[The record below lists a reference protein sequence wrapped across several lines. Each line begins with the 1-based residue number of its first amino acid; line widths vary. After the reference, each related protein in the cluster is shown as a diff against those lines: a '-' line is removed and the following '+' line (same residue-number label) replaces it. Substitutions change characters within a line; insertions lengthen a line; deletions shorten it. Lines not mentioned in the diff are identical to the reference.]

1 MPFSISKMRPSG
13 HNHAYKYA
21 HAQKTA
27 DFSAINSRY
36 KEDLDEN
43 KCWNHPVPQLKDGTQ
58 LFYGNQTIRGWNA
71 DCPELKDANYM
82 FRQSS
87 LNSWKGALPKLESA
101 YCTYMWSGITSWD
114 TELPSL
120 KKGIQMFQFQNLS
133 KFETSL
139 PNLEEAANFNAANY
153 NGNVNLGT
161 TWSIPLPKLK
171 NAYAFLSG
179 YRLDKKSI
187 IDLLNSIPTYNDG
200 AKHEIGLGLGRDNYF
215 DPDVNLALKTLD
227 NNYQS
232 NITLPEITEDRGW
245 TLAYEWRG
253 PITIDEYTPNNVREK
268 IYADEVTLPNGY
280 TRCEYLQSTSGLQYF
295 NTDYIPN
302 TEETGIYVFAK
313 MMSGC
318 PIGASVRYLKYFTV
332 EATRFGHPIT
342 GNIGYTWPSVHHP
355 YTFTEVYLNWKKS
368 KSTIL
373 NLVAYDT
380 ISMNHT
386 TWGETESYPTLP
398 ISCPLW
404 IGGNNA
410 ANGQVEPIH
419 SQFVG
424 KIFRIKIS
432 EGDEIIRDYV
442 PCLDADGV
450 PVMYDVING
459 ITLYKQGTGEDFG
472 YKLHEESLS

>member
-1 MPFSISKMRPSG
+1 M
-13 HNHAYKYA
+13 
-21 HAQKTA
+21 
-27 DFSAINSRY
+27 
-36 KEDLDEN
+36 E
-43 KCWNHPVPQLKDGTQ
+43 
-58 LFYGNQTIRGWNA
+58 
-71 DCPELKDANYM
+71 
-82 FRQSS
+82 
-87 LNSWKGALPKLESA
+87 
-101 YCTYMWSGITSWD
+101 
-114 TELPSL
+114 
-120 KKGIQMFQFQNLS
+120 
-133 KFETSL
+133 
-139 PNLEEAANFNAANY
+139 
-153 NGNVNLGT
+153 
-161 TWSIPLPKLK
+161 
-171 NAYAFLSG
+171 
-179 YRLDKKSI
+179 
-187 IDLLNSIPTYNDG
+187 
-200 AKHEIGLGLGRDNYF
+200 
-215 DPDVNLALKTLD
+215 
-227 NNYQS
+227 
-232 NITLPEITEDRGW
+232 
-245 TLAYEWRG
+245 
-253 PITIDEYTPNNVREK
+253 
-268 IYADEVTLPNGY
+268 
-280 TRCEYLQSTSGLQYF
+280 
-295 NTDYIPN
+295 
-302 TEETGIYVFAK
+302 
-313 MMSGC
+313 GC

-442 PCLDADGV
+442 PCLDSNGV

-472 YKLHEESLS
+472 YKLYEKSLS